1 MYALHFMYLFRL
13 FFWQN
18 WVLCHWSKVFSLCMM
33 LVVFLQY
40 SGVSTYEKI
49 IKCCMQ
55 LGQLVQWRCQC
66 SYVYIVSP
74 VPLCHFTPF
83 ISCHHL
89 RWRQG
94 KCSCRL
100 KWDLNN
106 CDIDGKPPT
115 PSLNCL
121 FHSPQSCPHLLVS
134 AHFLWP
140 NLLKR
145 YFTWILTSINILMGG
160 KGIMHVD

>member
-1 MYALHFMYLFRL
+1 MFVLHCIDHLWKKKCTKSSVMSLIYNIFFMCDA
-13 FFWQN
+13 W
-18 WVLCHWSKVFSLCMM
+18 CFSTIQWCIN
-33 LVVFLQY
+33 
-40 SGVSTYEKI
+40 I

-160 KGIMHVD
+160 KEIMHVD